1 MAKEIRQ
8 TSLDLHNVR
17 THGRSYVGRVLSNKM
32 NATVIVT
39 WERKIHVPKF
49 ERYMVRTSKV
59 VAHNPDSISAKEGDI
74 VRIKQCRPLSKTKNF
89 IVIEKLGAADDLMEE
104 VEKKA
109 DSESQEK
116 DAKSAPKKEST
127 TKKTSNKKSTKKKD

>member
-109 DSESQEK
+109 DTEQEK
-116 DAKSAPKKEST
+116 EGKTVSKKESAE
-127 TKKTSNKKSTKKKD
+127 KKTSNKKSTKKKD